1 MEKHRPIEEIVT
13 ELLKALGQDPETDDN
28 IKDTPKRYAKAL
40 QFLTSGYTTCPEEVV
55 GSGIFQEDHDE
66 MVIVK
71 NISFYSL
78 CEHHLLPF
86 CGQVTLFN
94 SSQKDS
100 YWLHS

>member
-1 MEKHRPIEEIVT
+1 MEKTHHLPTRPIEDIVS
-13 ELLKALGQDPETDDN
+13 ELLMALGHNPELDDN

-40 QFLTSGYTTCPEEVV
+40 QFLTSGYSTCPQEEV

-71 NISFYSL
+71 DIPFYSL

-86 CGQVTLFN
+86 CGRVTFGCG
-94 SSQKDS
+94 
-100 YWLHS
+100 